1 MQPVTQPA
9 PATAGNES
17 VDSKAKILLV
27 DDYLPNL
34 LALEVLLQDLGLEQ
48 VEARS
53 GEEALHRLLNDDFA
67 AVLLDVQMP
76 GMDGF
81 ETARHIRGRQRSR
94 HTPIIFV
101 TAHETDRSL
110 VERAY
115 ELGAVDFLIKPLIP
129 AVLRAKVAGFVELY
143 EKTREIRRQANEL
156 RLRERQGFEQK
167 LAEENARLRA
177 QQAVIEEQTRLATF
191 GRDVGLALNQ
201 GDTIPVMLRACAEA
215 MVHNLNGAFARIWTL
230 NEMEDVLELQAS
242 AGMYTHTD
250 GPHARI
256 PVGQYNIGLIARER
270 RPHLTNAVVGDPR
283 VHNQEWAKREGM
295 VGFAGY
301 PLLVEGRV
309 LGVMAMFARHPLSEA
324 TLEVMASVAN
334 GIALG
339 IEGKQAEEDLR
350 RAREELEDR
359 VRERTAELQR
369 SNRELEQFA
378 SVASHDLQEPLRKI
392 QAFGDRLQAKCG
404 EALNEQ
410 GREYLGRMR
419 SAAARMSTLI
429 NDLLAFSRV
438 TTKAQP
444 FAEVDLAAEARQ
456 VVSDLEG
463 RIQQVGGIV
472 EIGPLPTL
480 FADPIQMRQL
490 LQNLIGNGLKFHR
503 PGVPPVVRVEGR
515 ILPPTPALPHEGGGS
530 NTSPSPAGLPAH
542 TQQGEGR
549 GVEEERTET
558 WCEITVQDNGIGFDE
573 KYLDRIFQLFQRLH
587 SRSEYEGTGIGLAIC
602 RKIVERHGG
611 TITARS
617 APGQGATFLVT
628 LPVREQ
634 TSEGK
639 P

>member
-1 MQPVTQPA
+1 MTQSA
-9 PATAGNES
+9 SATA
-17 VDSKAKILLV
+17 VDEPVGSKVKILLV

-34 LALEVLLQDLGLEQ
+34 LALEVLLQDLGLEH

-67 AVLLDVQMP
+67 AILLDVQMP

-81 ETARHIRGRQRSR
+81 ETARHIRNRQRSR
-94 HTPIIFV
+94 HTPILFV
-101 TAHETDRSL
+101 TAHETDRL
-110 VERAY
+110 AVEKAY

-129 AVLRAKVAGFVELY
+129 AVLRAKVAVFVELY
-143 EKTREIRRQANEL
+143 EKTREVRRQAEEL
-156 RLRERQGFEQK
+156 RQRERQGFEQK

-177 QQAVIEEQTRLATF
+177 QQAVIEEQTRLAAF
-191 GRDVGLALNQ
+191 GRDVGMALNQ
-201 GDTIPVMLRACAEA
+201 GDALPVMLTACAEA
-215 MVHNLNGAFARIWTL
+215 IVHNLQGAFARIWTL
-230 NEMEDVLELQAS
+230 DEKEAVLELQAS
-242 AGMYTHTD
+242 AGMYTHTN
-250 GPHARI
+250 GSHSRV
-256 PVGQYNIGLIARER
+256 PVGQYTIGLIAQER
-270 RPHLTNAVVGDPR
+270 RPHLSNSVVGDPR
-283 VHNQEWAKREGM
+283 VHNQEWARQQGM
-295 VGFAGY
+295 VSFAGY

-309 LGVMAMFARHPLSEA
+309 LGVIAMFARHPLSEA
-324 TLEVMASVAN
+324 TLEAMASVAN

-339 IEGKQAEEDLR
+339 IERKQAEEELR

-359 VRERTAELQR
+359 VRERTADLKSANELLQREVHERKEAEQRVEAFAAELQR

-404 EALNEQ
+404 ETLNEQ
-410 GREYLGRMR
+410 GREYLERMR

-444 FAEVDLAAEARQ
+444 FAAVDLAAEARQ
-456 VVSDLEG
+456 VASDLEG
-463 RIQQVGGIV
+463 RIQQVGGTV

-480 FADPIQMRQL
+480 HADPMQMRQL

-503 PGVPPVVRVEGR
+503 PHEPPRVRVEGR
-515 ILPPTPALPHEGGGS
+515 LLDGREG
-530 NTSPSPAGLPAH
+530 
-542 TQQGEGR
+542 
-549 GVEEERTET
+549 EERGGPL
-558 WCEITVQDNGIGFDE
+558 CEIAVRDNGIGFEE

-628 LPVREQ
+628 LPVKGERE
-634 TSEGK
+634 EGAS
-639 P
+639 